1 MREHR
6 DRPGG
11 AVPAVR
17 PGADR
22 RADVAHRGSRGETA
36 ARRGGRAGPGP
47 RRAGHLD
54 RRQPARRP
62 AAVRAGSVD
71 RSAVP
76 APGGQRLPVRARGRR
91 GTPDRV
97 GAVAPPGTGSGG
109 RHRSR
114 ARGGRTSRRARP
126 PRAGRRRRAP
136 AGLRGRCRRHPGHED
151 RRLPADGF
159 RAPRGGEQ
167 CGARGPSPRVNVRAL
182 RPARLLTAV
191 LVAGSVALY
200 VVGVDRSGW
209 GNSFYAAA
217 AQAGAQS
224 WKAFFFGASDAAG
237 TITVD
242 KPPASI
248 WVMSLSVRL
257 FGLSSWSLLVPEALM
272 GAAAVALLAAT
283 VRRVAGEW
291 AGLLAGL
298 LLALT
303 PVMTLMAR
311 VDDPDA
317 LLTLLLVAAAWSTTR
332 AMADGRLRWA
342 LLTGALLGFAFLTKS
357 LAALLVLPGLVAAFL
372 LAAPGPLGRRIGHLL
387 AAGGALLVAAGWW
400 LLAVELTP
408 ASSRPWVGG
417 SPANSPLDLAFGY
430 NGLGRITGNESGAGV
445 HVVGAGSPWRLLGSG
460 ADQFGWLLPFAVV
473 GLIAGL
479 VLRRGQPRGD
489 LLRAALLLWAG
500 WAVPAALVFSFMQ
513 GTWHSYY
520 TVELAPAVAALT
532 ALGVTL
538 LWRRHTPAAFA
549 VLATGSLATTAW
561 SVSLVDRVMPPDG
574 PVPAVVLLFGLVGV
588 VVLAAGGMVDRS
600 IARMGVV
607 FLLVAA
613 LAGPASWSMATAQAP
628 HTGSSVR
635 AGPASSAPGS
645 GVGNASVPPELLRA
659 LRQDTDDWT
668 WTAASVGRYAAEL
681 QLAARA
687 PVMPIGGYYGRD
699 PAPTL
704 GQFQAEVRA
713 HRIHW
718 YVPGLVGSGVAVRID
733 RWVRTHAP
741 EVRVG
746 PKAIYDLAGLA
757 AGS

>member
-76 APGGQRLPVRARGRR
+76 APGGQRLPVRPRGRR

-257 FGLSSWSLLVPEALM
+257 FGLSSWSLLVPDALM
-272 GAAAVALLAAT
+272 GAAAVALRAAT

-317 LLTLLLVAAAWSTTR
+317 LLTLLLVAAAWSTFR
-332 AMADGRLRWA
+332 AIGDGRLRWV
-342 LLTGALLGFAFLTKS
+342 LLTGGLLGFAFLTKS
-357 LAALLVLPGLVAAFL
+357 LAALLVLPGIAGSFL
-372 LAAPGPLGRRIGHLL
+372 LAGPGSMGRRIGRLL
-387 AAGGALLVAAGWW
+387 LAGGALVVAAGWW
-400 LLAVELTP
+400 VLAVELTP

-417 SPANSPLDLAFGY
+417 SPADSALDLAFGY
-430 NGLGRITGNESGAGV
+430 NGLGRLTGEESGADVTVLGPR
-445 HVVGAGSPWRLLGSG
+445 STWRLLGSA
-460 ADQFGWLLPFAVV
+460 ADQFGWLLPAAIV

-479 VLRRGQPRGD
+479 VLRRGQPRTD
-489 LLRAALLLWAG
+489 PVRAALVLWGG
-500 WAVPAALVFSFMQ
+500 WALPTAVVFSVMR

-532 ALGVTL
+532 ALGSTL
-538 LWRRHTPAAFA
+538 LWRRHTEMAFS
-549 VLATGSLATTAW
+549 VLATGSLMTTAW
-561 SVSLVDRVMPPDG
+561 AVWLIDRRMAADG
-574 PVPAVVLLFGLVGV
+574 PAATGVLFCGLVGV
-588 VVLAAGGMVDRS
+588 L
-600 IARMGVV
+600 
-607 FLLVAA
+607 
-613 LAGPASWSMATAQAP
+613 
-628 HTGSSVR
+628 
-635 AGPASSAPGS
+635 
-645 GVGNASVPPELLRA
+645 
-659 LRQDTDDWT
+659 
-668 WTAASVGRYAAEL
+668 
-681 QLAARA
+681 
-687 PVMPIGGYYGRD
+687 
-699 PAPTL
+699 
-704 GQFQAEVRA
+704 
-713 HRIHW
+713 
-718 YVPGLVGSGVAVRID
+718 
-733 RWVRTHAP
+733 
-741 EVRVG
+741 
-746 PKAIYDLAGLA
+746 
-757 AGS
+757 